1 MIGCGEQ
8 AVRFEMLGPLRV
20 WRGGMAID
28 PGPLQQRVV
37 MAVLLLHANRLLGR
51 EQLIDAVWGDA
62 MPTHAVNL
70 LQRHVSRLRKVVEPD
85 RQVRGPSSQL
95 VWADNGY
102 VLAVAD
108 GGLDLEVFESMVA
121 RARATRAAGDL
132 AGAAGQLRVA
142 SDLWRGPLC
151 DGLRSPLLDAE
162 RDRLAERRLD
172 VLEEQLDLEVA
183 LGHHREAIG
192 QLSRLTTD
200 HPLRERF
207 WGTLML
213 ALYRSGRQADALQ
226 AYRSAQQ
233 RIRGDL
239 GVEPT
244 SSLQRLHQR
253 LLAGDPELASSTS
266 PIKLV
271 PPAKKNAAESRPAGP
286 SPAQLPH
293 ALADFAGREAE
304 TRQLDALLDQDGGLE
319 KGLVIAAITG
329 TAGVGKTS
337 LAVHWAHRIRDRFP
351 DGQLYIDLRGSDPAV
366 AALPPSEAIRHLLHT
381 FGVPPSR
388 WPIDVDRQSAFYRGL
403 LDGRRMLIILD
414 NAAHAAQVRPL
425 LPGGPGCLTVITS
438 RNSMVGL
445 VAVNGAHAVNLD
457 LLSAADAREVLV
469 RRLGAQR
476 VVQDPAA
483 VESIIEACAGLPLAL
498 SIVAARAATNRL
510 LSLAELATELEGAQ
524 GDLDAFDCGDDVADV
539 RAAFAYSYRGLR
551 APTARLFRLLADADP
566 DITVQSAAVLAGQPP
581 ALVGKFLA
589 ELVRANLVIDRGSF
603 CFALPV
609 LVRLYARELAANSD
623 AIDELFGAPSLTD
636 SFGA

>member
-1 MIGCGEQ
+1 MIDCGEQ
-8 AVRFEMLGPLRV
+8 AVRFEVLGPLRV
-20 WRGGMAID
+20 WRGGIAVD

-37 MAVLLLHANRLLGR
+37 IAVLLLHANRLLGR

-108 GGLDLEVFESMVA
+108 GGLDLEVYESMVA
-121 RARATRAAGDL
+121 RARAARAAGDL
-132 AGAAGQLRVA
+132 AGAVGQLRVA

-151 DGLRSPLLDAE
+151 DGLRSPFLDAE

-172 VLEEQLDLEVA
+172 VFEEQLELEVA
-183 LGHHREAIG
+183 VGNHREAIG
-192 QLSRLTTD
+192 QLSRLTVD

-207 WGTLML
+207 WGTLMM

-244 SSLQRLHQR
+244 SWLQRLHQR
-253 LLAGDPELASSTS
+253 LLVGDPELAPATS

-271 PPAKKNAAESRPAGP
+271 APAAKEVPMKPTSGGP

-304 TRQLDALLDQDGGLE
+304 IRQLDALLDEDGGLE

-351 DGQLYIDLRGSDPAV
+351 DGQLYIDLRGSDPTGP
-366 AALPPSEAIRHLLHT
+366 LPPSEAIRHLLHT

-388 WPIDVDRQSAFYRGL
+388 WPIDVDQQAAFYRGL
-403 LDGRRMLIILD
+403 LDGRRMLIILE

-425 LPGGPGCLTVITS
+425 LPGGPGCLSVVTS

-445 VAVNGAHAVNLD
+445 VAVNGAHALNLD

-476 VVQDPAA
+476 VAQDLAA
-483 VESIIEACAGLPLAL
+483 VETIIEACAGLPLAL

-510 LSLAELATELEGAQ
+510 LFLDELARELEGAH
-524 GDLDAFDCGDDVADV
+524 GNLDAFDCGDESADV

-551 APTARLFRLLADADP
+551 APTARLFCLLASADP
-566 DITVQSAAVLAGQPP
+566 IITVQSAAGLAGQPP

-589 ELVRANLVIDRGSF
+589 ELVRANLVIDRGSG
-603 CFALPV
+603 CFVLPV
-609 LVRLYARELAANSD
+609 LVRLYARELAAGSD
-623 AIDELFGAPSLTD
+623 GLDEFCGAPSLTD
-636 SFGA
+636 RFGP